1 MFYKNFLYVTTQFF
15 FGFYSAFSGQPL
27 YEKVIYQLYN
37 ITFTSFPVMWLA
49 VFDYEHNKDRPE
61 DKDEKSQDEEIYRSI
76 NSSYDKDAYQ

>member
-1 MFYKNFLYVTTQFF
+1 MFYKNFLYVTAQFF

-49 VFDYEHNKDRPE
+49 VFDYEYNKDRPE
-61 DKDEKSQDEEIYRSI
+61 DKDEK
-76 NSSYDKDAYQ
+76 N

>member
-1 MFYKNFLYVTTQFF
+1 
-15 FGFYSAFSGQPL
+15 
-27 YEKVIYQLYN
+27 
-37 ITFTSFPVMWLA
+37 MWLA